1 MAQWLFVTLAIY
13 GDKCGDGGDKSRDE
27 GVFLWL
33 SRREN
38 CPIFPDCRGKEIKAL
53 YLPVNQSVAKA

>member
-1 MAQWLFVTLAIY
+1 MAQWLLVTLAIY
-13 GDKCGDGGDKSRDE
+13 GDKCGDGGDKSGDE

-38 CPIFPDCRGKEIKAL
+38 CPIFPNYRGEEIKAL
-53 YLPVNQSVAKA
+53 YLSVNQSVAKA

>member
-1 MAQWLFVTLAIY
+1 MGIKP
-13 GDKCGDGGDKSRDE
+13 GDEGDKSGDE

-38 CPIFPDCRGKEIKAL
+38 CPIFPDYRGEEIKAL